1 MRYYAVFGGWMGNLV
16 NYAHYYYQGAA
27 SSLEG
32 HSLARHL
39 LNPPSSYVAPASS
52 QSDHFILI
60 VLILG
65 FRILGKSSS
74 RLAMLVWAMINI
86 LIIVQVI

>member
-1 MRYYAVFGGWMGNLV
+1 MGNLV
-16 NYAHYYYQGAA
+16 NYADYYYQGAA
-27 SSLEG
+27 SS
-32 HSLARHL
+32 SARHL

-65 FRILGKSSS
+65 SRILGKSSS

>member
-1 MRYYAVFGGWMGNLV
+1 MGNLV

-27 SSLEG
+27 SSLGG
-32 HSLARHL
+32 HSLAHHL
-39 LNPPSSYVAPASS
+39 LHLPSSYVAPASS

-65 FRILGKSSS
+65 SRILGKSST
-74 RLAMLVWAMINI
+74 RLAMLV
-86 LIIVQVI
+86 